1 MRYAR
6 ILLLRRERG
15 LTQAE
20 VGRRINVTSR
30 TYAYYETGE
39 RMIPPGV
46 LCRLA
51 DLYGVSVDYI
61 LERTGS
67 RVQPYEK

>member
-6 ILLLRRERG
+6 LLLLRKERG

-20 VGRRINVTSR
+20 VGRSINVPNR
-30 TYAYYETGE
+30 TYAYYEAGE

-67 RVQPYEK
+67 RGLPDAK

>member
-6 ILLLRRERG
+6 ILLLRKEHG

-20 VGRRINVTSR
+20 VGRRINVTYR
-30 TYAYYETGE
+30 TYAYYEAGE

-61 LERTGS
+61 LDRTDS
-67 RVQPYEK
+67 RVPADAK